1 MESDKPL
8 LVSQRERNI
17 KLPDGSSLTD
27 PSDIANHLN
36 SHVAGVGQKMAA
48 CVNDNTPLCNRP
60 GETQPGE
67 ILANLGPGQFWK
79 KKTGQILMN
88 LIKNYTS
95 LATWWN
101 FEKLLGEQMIN
112 KHFKIRIF

>member
-79 KKTGQILMN
+79 KKNWSNFDEPGQ
-88 LIKNYTS
+88 
-95 LATWWN
+95 
-101 FEKLLGEQMIN
+101 KLYLPCDLVE
-112 KHFKIRIF
+112 F